1 MCGITAIFSE
11 TPDADLF
18 AKTRRSIELIAH
30 RGPDGEGVLVG
41 NREGLVQQGA
51 GTWSLGHV
59 RLAILDL
66 SAAGAQPMAN
76 AAGNVWVTYNGEVY
90 NYLELA
96 EQLQQ
101 RGHQFRSRSDTEV
114 LLAAYEEWGD
124 ECVSRFRGMFS
135 FVLVALRRRRANQ
148 V

>member
-41 NREGLVQQGA
+41 NRDGLVQQEA

-66 SAAGAQPMAN
+66 SAAGAQPMSN
-76 AAGNVWVTYNGEVY
+76 AAGNVWITYNGEVY

-101 RGHQFRSRSDTEV
+101 RGHALVRSRARCKFLV
-114 LLAAYEEWGD
+114 FFLLPNCIA
-124 ECVSRFRGMFS
+124 
-135 FVLVALRRRRANQ
+135 LTNALRRASLAHCS
-148 V
+148 